1 MADDTDTDQSLTDI
15 VGVGPSWADDLEDA
29 GYDTVASI
37 ADAAPDDLEAD
48 VDGVGETRAQEIID
62 NATVLVADD
71 GESASDEDDN
81 ADDEAVIT
89 DDYALDDADEDVV
102 VTDTDA
108 LITEGEGDRITITLE
123 IDADLFPYVQHVV
136 LEEALSQFQRNRFE
150 LQEEAESIASVLSSA
165 QHLDAG
171 PEYEIT
177 LTESQ
182 LTTLY
187 RALRQGSSAY
197 GSRSGVP
204 EMYGTLTSLAD
215 EVNEYR

>member
-1 MADDTDTDQSLTDI
+1 MADESDTDSSLTDI
-15 VGVGPSWADDLEDA
+15 VGVGASWADDLEDA
-29 GYDTVASI
+29 GYDTVDSI
-37 ADAAPDDLEAD
+37 ADAAPADLEAD

-71 GESASDEDDN
+71 DGSASD
-81 ADDEAVIT
+81 DEHEMTANDGSVE
-89 DDYALDDADEDVV
+89 EDVI

-108 LITEGEGDRITITLE
+108 LITEGEGDRLTITLE
-123 IDADLFPYVQHVV
+123 IDDDVFPYVQHVV

-150 LQEEAESIASVLSSA
+150 LQEEAEAIASVLSSA

-182 LTTLY
+182 VTTLY

-215 EVNEYR
+215 DVNEYR